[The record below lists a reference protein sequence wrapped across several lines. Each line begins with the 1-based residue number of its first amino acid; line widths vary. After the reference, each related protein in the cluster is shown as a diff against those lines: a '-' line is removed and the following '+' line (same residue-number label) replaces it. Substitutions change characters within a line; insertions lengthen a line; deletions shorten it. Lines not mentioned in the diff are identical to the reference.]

1 MTLLEALKNGEY
13 ININNF
19 YLIEKELKSKPSTYI
34 HQYNVSP
41 TWLLHEYRV
50 TEYNGSTIIYKLKP
64 FAQANIAQTRI
75 LNKPNSL
82 PIWVVSSYKIE
93 KNDLVVIRTQGDLQ
107 LAIVT
112 SVDNLDAYKVNE
124 NNKIEVVLRRDYYPH
139 LYK

>member
-1 MTLLEALKNGEY
+1 MQ
-13 ININNF
+13 
-19 YLIEKELKSKPSTYI
+19 
-34 HQYNVSP
+34 H
-41 TWLLHEYRV
+41 
-50 TEYNGSTIIYKLKP
+50 
-64 FAQANIAQTRI
+64 IAQTRI

-82 PIWVVSSYKIE
+82 PIWVVSSYKTE

-124 NNKIEVVLRRDYYPH
+124 NNKIEVVLRKDYYPH